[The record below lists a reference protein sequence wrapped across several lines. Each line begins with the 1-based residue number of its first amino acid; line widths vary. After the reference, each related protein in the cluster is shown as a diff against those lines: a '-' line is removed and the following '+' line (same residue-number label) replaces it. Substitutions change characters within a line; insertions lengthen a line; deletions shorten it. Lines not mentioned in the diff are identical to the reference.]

1 MQSLQRQILKIQ
13 HSGPNGRMI
22 RRGSPAPSGPS
33 GPSGPSL
40 KHRKK
45 AVCMR
50 PRAAIRR
57 FLAAKRME
65 KRRRFGRDGPGWRV
79 LRLPRWRSTGVEGE
93 RRFDSFSIGLFK
105 EFLGDFCCTMTRG
118 TRPQGRKCA
127 VWINAQW
134 WRSMAAARSSYRVYL
149 LLKVSNPNFFDPA
162 GGCTR
167 KGVTSAQQDCSK
179 GKGLFH
185 GRRENMGC

>member
-22 RRGSPAPSGPS
+22 RRGFPAPSGPS

-65 KRRRFGRDGPGWRV
+65 KRRRFSRDGPGGRV

-93 RRFDSFSIGLFK
+93 RRFDSSSVGLFK
-105 EFLGDFCCTMTRG
+105 EFLGDFCCTMHDTPNPSARQKMRSLDQ
-118 TRPQGRKCA
+118 RPVVA
-127 VWINAQW
+127 
-134 WRSMAAARSSYRVYL
+134 
-149 LLKVSNPNFFDPA
+149 
-162 GGCTR
+162 
-167 KGVTSAQQDCSK
+167 
-179 GKGLFH
+179 FH
-185 GRRENMGC
+185 GCSSQLVLRLPVAKSVES